1 METIKTA
8 EISEAVDRS
17 NFDLDIRALR
27 NTAIEGAGEAYQGLF
42 YAFRKGC
49 LDYTSI
55 SDREKAA
62 ETLQDDYEVFVMDA
76 ARTSLPSEQFRVRMG
91 FEALFEDYLRQI
103 YRQ

>member
-27 NTAIEGAGEAYQGLF
+27 NTAIEGAGEAYNGF
-42 YAFRKGC
+42 YTSFRSGS

-55 SDREKAA
+55 LDIDLAVK
-62 ETLQDDYEVFVMDA
+62 TLQDDYEVLIMDA
-76 ARTSLPSEQFRVRMG
+76 MRATHPSEHDRIRMG
-91 FEALFEDYLRQI
+91 FQELFRDYLRQI
-103 YRQ
+103 IRQ